1 MGNGG
6 GGYKPVRV
14 VQFLL
19 LAFEYNNLFP
29 KPIDSWPMGTVSL
42 PKYKSVI
49 SRVGILGST
58 RLRDGQLTHPTQK
71 PGLRDSGTGLQNV
84 QAGRTSDHGRFGVR
98 TDKFYQDLLDMQV
111 WPNILLSKISCCS
124 CLLYFSFFYKTKK

>member
-1 MGNGG
+1 M
-6 GGYKPVRV
+6 RV

-19 LAFEYNNLFP
+19 LAFECNNLFP

-71 PGLRDSGTGLQNV
+71 PGLRDSGTGLKESV

-98 TDKFYQDLLDMQV
+98 TDKFYQGL
-111 WPNILLSKISCCS
+111 
-124 CLLYFSFFYKTKK
+124 T